1 MSKSA
6 IMFLLEGIGLVALIG
21 WLALPTHP
29 EMSERIP
36 IPENDPA
43 NIVIENEEPENPGTL
58 IPGDAVPS
66 PDQGSWSQFRGVNR
80 DAIVDDPGLPDKW
93 YETEPRVVWK
103 MTVGEGHAGAVI
115 HRGCLYLVDYDEEAK
130 EDVIRCLS
138 LDEGKEV
145 WRYSYSSKVKRNHG
159 MSRTV
164 PAVSG
169 DYLVTLGPK
178 CDVHCF
184 HPMTGELYWEKDLV
198 KEYGTRVPEWYA
210 GQCPLIEKDRV
221 ILAPGGKCLLTA
233 IDLATGDTIWETP
246 NDQNWDMTHVSI
258 VPYEFEGEKHYAWCA
273 TGGALGVNAETGKL
287 LWTHPDWQIKIA
299 NIPSPVDVGGGKI
312 FLSGGY
318 NAGSEMLQIL
328 KTDSGY
334 TADSVFKTEPTV
346 FGSDQ
351 QTPIFLNGF
360 LYGVIPGGKLAC
372 LDLNGN
378 QQWVDE
384 ENLFGLGPYMAING
398 KLLVLDDN
406 EKKPGELTLF
416 DVSPQGAT
424 RIAGWKA
431 IEGHD
436 AWAPVAYAG
445 GKLILRDA
453 TTLICMQLA
462 EGNAI

>member
-1 MSKSA
+1 
-6 IMFLLEGIGLVALIG
+6 
-21 WLALPTHP
+21 
-29 EMSERIP
+29 
-36 IPENDPA
+36 
-43 NIVIENEEPENPGTL
+43 
-58 IPGDAVPS
+58 
-66 PDQGSWSQFRGVNR
+66 
-80 DAIVDDPGLPDKW
+80 
-93 YETEPRVVWK
+93 
-103 MTVGEGHAGAVI
+103 
-115 HRGCLYLVDYDEEAK
+115 
-130 EDVIRCLS
+130 
-138 LDEGKEV
+138 DEGKEV

-351 QTPIFLNGF
+351 QTPILLNGF

-372 LDLNGN
+372 LDLSGN

-424 RIAGWKA
+424 RIAGWKV

-436 AWAPVAYAG
+436 AWAPMAYAG
-445 GKLILRDA
+445 GKLVLRDA